1 MALKKPN
8 YENSR
13 FTSNKETNKP
23 KKRQRSQD
31 NFINFIYITH
41 KKKDIKN
48 KPPQLKNLN
57 KSS

>member
-1 MALKKPN
+1 MTLKKPN

-23 KKRQRSQD
+23 KKIQRSQD

-41 KKKDIKN
+41 TKKGIKN
-48 KPPQLKNLN
+48 KAPQLE
-57 KSS
+57 S